1 MTIQD
6 IFNAVIGLEEENVV
20 RLVKQELDK
29 QTEVSAILNGGLIS
43 AMDEVGRRFSEG
55 ELFVPEMLRAA
66 RVMKAGLEIL
76 RPLLSSTD
84 LEPAGIVVIGT
95 VKGDL
100 HDIGKNLVAMMLEGA
115 GFNVIDLGVDVDA
128 DKFLAAVKGN
138 NADIVAMSALLT
150 TTMSMMKNTIDV
162 LTEDG
167 LRDQIKVMVGGAPVT
182 QSFADEIGVEGYSED
197 AVTAV
202 QMARKLV
209 GTKPRI

>member
-1 MTIQD
+1 MTTQD
-6 IFNAVIGLEEENVV
+6 IFDAVIGLEEENVV

-66 RVMKAGLEIL
+66 RAMKAGLEIL